1 MTAVMFETPLTLSQP
16 LRGKTA
22 LVTGA
27 ATGIG
32 MAISEALAIAGAAVV
47 INHIAQHDQ
56 AAQLIRRLG
65 ATATAIS
72 LSADLTNPS
81 EVTTMAREAQA
92 TVGPVDILINNAG
105 AYPRVPWQQMTDTE
119 WAVALET
126 NLTIH
131 YRVTR
136 AFTTAMTARRWG
148 RIINIGS
155 VNARVGRT
163 GLVAYSAAKAGLLG
177 LTRSLAREL
186 GPDGVCVNAVL
197 PGAIQVDAEHMIP
210 APHRT
215 PPDEQLRRQCVPR
228 RGRPEDVAAA
238 VIFLASPSASFITG
252 QSLHVDGG
260 WLLH

>member
-1 MTAVMFETPLTLSQP
+1 M
-16 LRGKTA
+16 
-22 LVTGA
+22 
-27 ATGIG
+27 
-32 MAISEALAIAGAAVV
+32 AGAAVPSST
-47 INHIAQHDQ
+47 ASGQHDQ

-65 ATATAIS
+65 ETATAIS

-92 TVGPVDILINNAG
+92 TVGPVDILVNNAG

-155 VNARVGRT
+155 VNAR
-163 GLVAYSAAKAGLLG
+163 AG
-177 LTRSLAREL
+177 
-186 GPDGVCVNAVL
+186 
-197 PGAIQVDAEHMIP
+197 QP
-210 APHRT
+210 AWWPT
-215 PPDEQLRRQCVPR
+215 APPKQDCS
-228 RGRPEDVAAA
+228 G
-238 VIFLASPSASFITG
+238 
-252 QSLHVDGG
+252 
-260 WLLH
+260 